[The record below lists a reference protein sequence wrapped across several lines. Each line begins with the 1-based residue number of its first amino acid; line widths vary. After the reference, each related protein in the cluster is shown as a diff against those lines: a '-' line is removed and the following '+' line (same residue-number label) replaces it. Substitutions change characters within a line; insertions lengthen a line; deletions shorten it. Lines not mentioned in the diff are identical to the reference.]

1 MLLLRRQL
9 LPLLRAASS
18 PPSPVCHRACLLSN
32 STSAASAAPFSLEDY
47 LVTAC
52 GLAPAQACMAAKKAL
67 DESSSLRGRLHSASN
82 PDAVLALLSGVG
94 LSRADI
100 AAIVAADPLLLRAS
114 TKNIGPRLLALR
126 DRHGLIAPQI
136 VRFLLVDPSV
146 LRCCDIGPT
155 LEFFIPFSA
164 HLKSSAI
171 ARAIYQL
178 CLHNVRALNFE
189 PGRLKEVV
197 LRAEE
202 IGVPRSSPLFSQAV
216 SVAANNTNENLA
228 ASIEFLKTTLG
239 ACKSDVS
246 TAASKIPCILGMS
259 EERLLS
265 KIQFLTK
272 EVGLEPQ
279 YIVERPVLLALSL
292 EKRLVP
298 RHRVM
303 KVLQAKGL
311 LTSNT
316 SFLTFVKLGERD
328 FKLRYT
334 DCHKD
339 SVPGLRMLVP

>member
-1 MLLLRRQL
+1 MLLLRRHL

-52 GLAPAQACMAAKKAL
+52 GLAPAQAHKAAKKAL

-100 AAIVAADPLLLRAS
+100 AAVVAADPLLLRAS

-126 DRHGLIAPQI
+126 DRHGLSAPRSSNRRALHVDIERIKPNIA
-136 VRFLLVDPSV
+136 LLHQWGVS
-146 LRCCDIGPT
+146 
-155 LEFFIPFSA
+155 
-164 HLKSSAI
+164 

-216 SVAANNTNENLA
+216 SVAANNTNDNLA
-228 ASIEFLKTTLG
+228 ACIEFLKTTLG

-259 EERLLS
+259 EECLLS

-311 LTSNT
+311 LTSNV

-328 FKLRYT
+328 FKLRYI